1 MNFSEDIDEKYM
13 RIALE
18 LAKKGKGRTSPNPM
32 VGAVIVKDSEIVGT
46 GYHKKAGT
54 PHAEIHAIKDAG
66 DNAKNSTMYVNLEP
80 CSHYGRTP
88 PCTDAIIKAGISRV
102 VIAMTDPNPKV
113 NGKGKAILESQ
124 GIEVKTGILEQ
135 EAKKLNEVFIK
146 YITTGMPFV
155 TLKVAMSLDGKIATF
170 CRRSKWIS
178 CEDSRLLVHQIRNEV
193 DAIVI
198 GIGTVLCDDP
208 TLTTRLPDGN
218 GRDAVRIVLDSRARI
233 PLDSKILN
241 LNSEA
246 RTIVAVTNL
255 AEEEKIEQ
263 LKKYADVLVIS
274 EKDGRVN
281 LTELMKKLAEMEIT
295 NVLIEGGAEVNA
307 SALKE
312 RIVDRV
318 MFFIAPKI
326 IGGNSAPGPIGGDG
340 VEDPSKAIKLTDIS
354 IMNSGSDILVIGTP
368 YYDNEGGKHEI
379 SDISWS

>member
-18 LAKKGKGRTSPNPM
+18 LAKKSKGRTSPNPM

-46 GYHKKAGT
+46 GYHQKAGT
-54 PHAEIHAIKDAG
+54 PHAEIHAIKNAG
-66 DNAKNSTMYVNLEP
+66 DKAKNSTMYVNLEP

-193 DAIVI
+193 DAIII
-198 GIGTVLCDDP
+198 GIGTVLCDNP
-208 TLTTRLPDGN
+208 TLTTRLPDCN
-218 GRDAVRIVLDSRARI
+218 GRDAVRVVLDSKARI

-255 AEEEKIEQ
+255 AGEEKIEQ

-274 EKDGRVN
+274 EKDGRIN

-295 NVLIEGGAEVNA
+295 NILIEGGAEVNA

-326 IGGNSAPGPIGGDG
+326 IGGNSALGPIGGDG

-354 IMNSGSDILVIGTP
+354 VMNSGSDILVIGTP
-368 YYDNEGGKHEI
+368 YYDNEGGLK
-379 SDISWS
+379 